1 MEVLLKK
8 TVDGLGE
15 AGQIRKVKPGYARNY
30 LIPRG
35 LAMPAT
41 PGLRKQ
47 ADQIKGAADRRRQRE
62 LNAARS
68 LAERIRATTLTFK
81 ARAGEGGRLY
91 GSVTGPMIADQ
102 LEHKLGHEIDRRRLR
117 LEHSLRELG
126 EHEVTVHL
134 APEVDATFKVI
145 VEAEGE
151 IEKATL
157 TEKELEAAAAAQA
170 AAVEQEV
177 SAE

>member
-47 ADQIKGAADRRRQRE
+47 ADQIKGAAERRRQRE
-62 LNAARS
+62 LTVARN
-68 LAERIRATTLTFK
+68 LADRIRATTLTFK
-81 ARAGEGGRLY
+81 ARAGESGRLY
-91 GSVTGPMIADQ
+91 GSVTSAMIAEQ
-102 LEHKLGHEIDRRRLR
+102 MAEKLGQEIDRRRIR
-117 LEHSLRELG
+117 LEHSLRDLG
-126 EHEVTVHL
+126 EHEVTMHL
-134 APEVDATFKVI
+134 ASEVDATFKVV

-151 IEKATL
+151 VEKEVL
-157 TEKELEAAAAAQA
+157 GEKELAAAAVAQG
-170 AAVEQEV
+170 VE
-177 SAE
+177 AE

>member
-47 ADQIKGAADRRRQRE
+47 ADQIKGAAERRRQRE
-62 LNAARS
+62 LAAARS
-68 LAERIRATTLTFK
+68 LADRIRATKLTFK
-81 ARAGEGGRLY
+81 ARAGESGRLY
-91 GSVTGPMIADQ
+91 GSVTSAMIAEQ
-102 LEHKLGHEIDRRRLR
+102 LSEKLGQEIDRRRIR
-117 LEHSLRELG
+117 LEHSLRDLG
-126 EHEVTVHL
+126 EHEVTMHL
-134 APEVDATFKVI
+134 ASEVDATFTVV

-151 IEKATL
+151 VEKEAL
-157 TEKELEAAAAAQA
+157 GEKELAAAAVAQG
-170 AAVEQEV
+170 VE
-177 SAE
+177 AE